1 MVSLRDAE
9 LGCRVRWSVDI
20 TGVMQYLGKMTK
32 AHSRMTAQGQV
43 SVPAEVRR
51 KLGLAPGSVLEWH
64 EEGGQYIV
72 RRASRYSSKD
82 IHDAVFH
89 TKPDTKALAELK
101 EGIRRRTR
109 RKHARD

>member
-1 MVSLRDAE
+1 LVSLRDAE
-9 LGCRVRWSVDI
+9 SGCKCVGQLGI
-20 TGVMQYLGKMTK
+20 AGVMRYLEKMTK
-32 AHSRMTAQGQV
+32 VHSRMTVQGQI

>member
-1 MVSLRDAE
+1 MAK
-9 LGCRVRWSVDI
+9 I
-20 TGVMQYLGKMTK
+20 Q
-32 AHSRMTAQGQV
+32 SRLTVQGQI

-72 RRASRYSSKD
+72 RRATRYSSKD
-82 IHDAVFH
+82 IHDAVFRS
-89 TKPDTKALAELK
+89 KPDPRRLSELK

>member
-1 MVSLRDAE
+1 MAK
-9 LGCRVRWSVDI
+9 I
-20 TGVMQYLGKMTK
+20 
-32 AHSRMTAQGQV
+32 HSRMTVQGQI

-64 EEGGQYIV
+64 EEGGQYVV

-82 IHDAVFH
+82 IHDAVFQRQ
-89 TKPDTKALAELK
+89 PDAKALPELK
-101 EGIRRRTR
+101 EGIRRRAR